1 MSAPRPTRRT
11 VAEGDVHAAERYLEA
26 LIAEDSLSTEEI
38 KILRA
43 KIEAVRQGE
52 MTLAEFEE
60 RYVG

>member
-11 VAEGDVHAAERYLEA
+11 VSEGDVHAAERYLEA

-38 KILRA
+38 RTLRA
-43 KIEAVRQGE
+43 KIEAIRKGE

-60 RYVG
+60 KYVG